1 MNNGMYGEIARI
13 QLARFGATSQ
23 IDVANLDFAAIA
35 RSYGLRGIR
44 VDTEKNL
51 EPSFKEAFASKQPV
65 VIDVAC
71 GSDTAFPDFP

>member
-1 MNNGMYGEIARI
+1 MSRPRLRRNRAE
-13 QLARFGATSQ
+13 LW
-23 IDVANLDFAAIA
+23 VA
-35 RSYGLRGIR
+35 GIR